1 MIPFINLGSLQ
12 IPTFFLVISVSLSL
26 MLFLLSKEVDQQ
38 QKNRKV
44 AFDLALT
51 LMIAGFV
58 GGRLLHVLYEEWTY
72 YSANPMQI
80 LYFWNGGF
88 VFLGG
93 LIFCVIAGYIFA
105 RLRGLNFLEWAD
117 FFTPLFSLGH
127 ALGRIGCFLSG
138 CCYGSYCPL
147 PWAIDGRHP
156 TTLYL
161 FFSEILIFF
170 SLLWLRRYR
179 FFQQTTGALFVFW
192 LTAHSLIRFYTEY
205 FRDDFRG
212 IFIQLPLL
220 GSLSISQLI
229 SLFII
234 LNGFMFL
241 IKALILSRL
250 SSSSSQR

>member
-26 MLFLLSKEVDQQ
+26 MLFLLSREVDRQ
-38 QKNRKV
+38 QKSRKL

-58 GGRLLHVLYEEWTY
+58 GGRLLHVFYEEWTY
-72 YSANPMQI
+72 YSANPLQV

-93 LIFCVIAGYIFA
+93 LLLCLIAGYIFT
-105 RLRGLNFLEWAD
+105 RIHKVNFLEWAD

-138 CCYGSYCPL
+138 CCYGSYCTL

-161 FFSEILIFF
+161 FFSELLIFF
-170 SLLWLRRYR
+170 SLLGLRRYR
-179 FFQQTTGALFVFW
+179 FFQQTTGALFVLW
-192 LTAHSLIRFYTEY
+192 LTVHSSVRFYTEY

-212 IFIQLPLL
+212 IFIRLPLF

-234 LNGFMFL
+234 FNGCVFL
-241 IKALILSRL
+241 VRSLISFRRSSR
-250 SSSSSQR
+250 